1 MKKLYLIIAL
11 FPLTL
16 KAQDIHFTQW
26 NNNPLLLNPAQTGN
40 FDGQARIIA
49 QQRTQWASVTIPFVS
64 TSLGID
70 FPIKC
75 LDIGFQMLRDQAGS
89 SRLRSTQFN
98 FNLAKAYKDWRF
110 GLVLGIQQRSI
121 DYSELI
127 FLQANEKIPSLNKQF
142 FDLGLGVNR
151 SFQIATNHQL
161 SADLSMLHINR
172 PNRGFLEKDP
182 LAIRHQLA
190 FYHQWKSSNQLSLI
204 PHMHLSFQ
212 AQQREWT
219 LGALATYDLSNIY
232 DKPIKLEVGSYA
244 RIQDAVAFHLGMYLE
259 QSYVGFSYDWNISD
273 LVPASKGLGAWE
285 VSFKYYIQQKVLLP
299 PSLKTCPIYL

>member
-11 FPLTL
+11 FPLIL

-49 QQRTQWASVTIPFVS
+49 QQRSQWASVTIPFVS

-70 FPIKC
+70 FPVKW

-151 SFQIATNHQL
+151 SFQIATNHKL

-219 LGALATYDLSNIY
+219 LGALATYDLSDIY

-244 RIQDAVAFHLGMYLE
+244 RIQDAVALHLGMYLE